1 MVDPHRFQSHLRYSH
16 LGVFIFICN
25 KWLFLDILTGSFIYH
40 SLQIIKHVC
49 RAVEMVDA
57 LEVVALSP
65 RPSHCLL
72 TSSQNSEQIVI

>member
-16 LGVFIFICN
+16 LGVLSLSVINGC
-25 KWLFLDILTGSFIYH
+25 FLDILTGSFIYH

-49 RAVEMVDA
+49 RAVEVVDA
-57 LEVVALSP
+57 LEVVALGP